1 MLRLVEVYRGS
12 WEKKRTKNRSS
23 LSFFTKKSYM
33 SHRNTEPFVDA
44 DENFD
49 RLAEVCK
56 TIRSKARSNAIWL
69 DELRRQQQQRST
81 IPPPPPPPNTQNS
94 SSETTLILSSKIFQ
108 NISILRE
115 YRKTL
120 GELIDVEDECV
131 KIQKEK
137 DGLTKKLSD
146 LKSKRATLVE
156 DFEFLSKT
164 QDMLFCLS
172 VGTFVGWAA
181 TKLFLKE

>member
-1 MLRLVEVYRGS
+1 
-12 WEKKRTKNRSS
+12 
-23 LSFFTKKSYM
+23 M

-56 TIRSKARSNAIWL
+56 TIRSKARNNAIWL
-69 DELRRQQQQRST
+69 DELRQQQQRSM
-81 IPPPPPPPNTQNS
+81 IPPPPPNTQNSSSSSS

-115 YRKTL
+115 YHKTL

>member
-1 MLRLVEVYRGS
+1 
-12 WEKKRTKNRSS
+12 
-23 LSFFTKKSYM
+23 M

-69 DELRRQQQQRST
+69 DELRQQQQRSM
-81 IPPPPPPPNTQNS
+81 IPPPPNTQNSSSSSS

-115 YRKTL
+115 YHKTL